1 MSQKPLNGHIVQL
14 RTALP
19 LACSFPG
26 SPLTSAGPAHGH
38 VVGGLSALALG
49 ADVHRAV
56 PVYVQAISYHRALLR
71 TESQTIG
78 EETFPVFSYNH
89 IYFYWLSPKKEKEE
103 VVVNSCMAGRGRKV
117 LGSG

>member
-1 MSQKPLNGHIVQL
+1 
-14 RTALP
+14 
-19 LACSFPG
+19 
-26 SPLTSAGPAHGH
+26 
-38 VVGGLSALALG
+38 LALG